1 MTVTDDAT
9 ARRDATARLR
19 AKAFDMRREGASFD
33 TISTRL
39 GITRAAARKLVS
51 RELKSLAAV
60 AEPEE
65 RRMLHAEVL
74 LEIWRA
80 LYEPAVAGDP
90 AAIDRF
96 LRVEERL
103 ARLLGLDAAPE
114 QPAPRSS
121 RRERAPDA
129 RCVEH
134 GRPAR
139 VERLPGRP
147 VL

>member
-1 MTVTDDAT
+1 MTVMDDAT
-9 ARRDATARLR
+9 ARREATARLR
-19 AKAFDMRREGASFD
+19 AKAFEMRREGASFD

-51 RELKSLAAV
+51 RELKSLAAE

-74 LEIWRA
+74 MEIWRG

-121 RRERAPDA
+121 RRERAPE
-129 RCVEH
+129 REQELE
-134 GRPAR
+134 R
-139 VERLPGRP
+139 VGELD
-147 VL
+147 

>member
-1 MTVTDDAT
+1 MTVMDDAT
-9 ARRDATARLR
+9 ARREATARLR

-33 TISTRL
+33 TISSRL

-51 RELKSLAAV
+51 RELKTLAAE

-65 RRMLHAEVL
+65 RRLLHAEVL
-74 LEIWRA
+74 MEIWRG

-103 ARLLGLDAAPE
+103 ARLLGLDAAPDG
-114 QPAPRSS
+114 PAPARGR
-121 RRERAPDA
+121 RRERAPE
-129 RCVEH
+129 REQELE
-134 GRPAR
+134 R
-139 VERLPGRP
+139 VGDLD
-147 VL
+147 